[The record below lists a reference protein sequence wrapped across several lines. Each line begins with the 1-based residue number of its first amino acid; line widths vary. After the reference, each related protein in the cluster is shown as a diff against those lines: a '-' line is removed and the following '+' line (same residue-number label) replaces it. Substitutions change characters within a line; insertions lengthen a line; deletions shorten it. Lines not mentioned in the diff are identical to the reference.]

1 MKKVSI
7 IEYEAGNILN
17 VLRAFQY
24 LGASPKLISTSNEL
38 NETDCLVLPGVGSFH
53 KAMESLRKRN
63 LIPLIKE
70 WIDMKK
76 PFLGICLGMQLLFD
90 NSQEFGNHEGLSI
103 ISGEVKKLP
112 IDREKRLPNI
122 NWAPLIKSKIYKNM
136 TKSNIFTNFNF
147 EKDVYFVHSYA
158 CYPVDQNLILAHSYF
173 GSHKFTAVLKKDNV
187 YGCQFHPER
196 SGQAGLKILQ
206 EFLDSF

>member
-1 MKKVSI
+1 MYL
-7 IEYEAGNILN
+7 EHLN
-17 VLRAFQY
+17 S
-24 LGASPKLISTSNEL
+24 GASPKLISTSNEL

-112 IDREKRLPNI
+112 FDREKDC
-122 NWAPLIKSKIYKNM
+122 LI
-136 TKSNIFTNFNF
+136 
-147 EKDVYFVHSYA
+147 
-158 CYPVDQNLILAHSYF
+158 
-173 GSHKFTAVLKKDNV
+173 
-187 YGCQFHPER
+187 
-196 SGQAGLKILQ
+196 
-206 EFLDSF
+206 